1 MHLER
6 GTWTTLEGGLGVF
19 LAYYQRV
26 DNRFH
31 KGLGGNIEMAYSKG
45 EKG

>member
-6 GTWTTLEGGLGVF
+6 GTWTPLED
-19 LAYYQRV
+19 QRV
-26 DNRFH
+26 DIRFH

-45 EKG
+45 EKGWSLMQK